1 MCGGSTISACLS
13 SLMYKWEATGEQQ
26 YYDSLKAY
34 VDFCCDWEEKHGYF
48 PEHLDGWDFAENRM
62 HAGAENIGGKSH
74 GMFFQSFGAGH
85 TLNEFAELTGDER
98 LKRSIIRT
106 ASDVVAGK
114 PHWYQDIGLYP
125 LMAAAY
131 RYTGDR
137 AFLEWIQ
144 KRGTKRWVDTQRER
158 WSSEKCVTS
167 LGKCMFGAWL
177 THGMPYLM
185 DAIADREEPR
195 IR

>member
-1 MCGGSTISACLS
+1 
-13 SLMYKWEATGEQQ
+13 
-26 YYDSLKAY
+26 
-34 VDFCCDWEEKHGYF
+34 
-48 PEHLDGWDFAENRM
+48 
-62 HAGAENIGGKSH
+62 
-74 GMFFQSFGAGH
+74 
-85 TLNEFAELTGDER
+85 
-98 LKRSIIRT
+98 
-106 ASDVVAGK
+106 VAGK